1 MRVGHSRCS
10 DYWVGLIGDKTVAD
24 SAWSN
29 DVLGWSKEGLVRER
43 GTVLVTSRSFSS
55 GFRDLVG
62 ELRAAHLEVVRG
74 PPTHDLEALR
84 HPLATAVA
92 WIAGTGPVTDRH
104 LAEAPR
110 LRVVARYGV
119 GVEAVDL
126 GAATARGVVV
136 TNTPGANSAA
146 VAEHALALLLAC
158 LRDVVAGDRRARA
171 GDWTVRRGRELGSLT
186 VGVLGF
192 GQIGQGLARRLAGF
206 GATVLV
212 HDPYVLAE
220 TIRSTGAQP
229 VAADELPSRC
239 DAVSLHAPGGCRV
252 VDVAWLERARPGLI
266 IVNTARA
273 DLVDEHAAAEALRD
287 GRIGGY
293 AADVLDTETAGGTSP
308 LLAGDLADLVVIT
321 PHAGAQTV
329 EAVDRMGSAAT
340 ADVLAVLGGTAP
352 AHPVEPPEQ
361 R

>member
-1 MRVGHSRCS
+1 VRVGHSRRS
-10 DYWVGLIGDKTVAD
+10 DYWPALVGDKTVAR

-29 DVLGWSKEGLVRER
+29 DVLGWSKERLVRER

-55 GFRDLVG
+55 GSRDLVG
-62 ELRAAHLEVVRG
+62 ELRAADLEVVRG
-74 PPTHDLEALR
+74 PPTHDLAALR
-84 HPLATAVA
+84 RPLATAVA
-92 WIAGTGPVTDRH
+92 WIAGTGPVTERH

-126 GAATARGVVV
+126 VAATARGVVV

-146 VAEHALALLLAC
+146 VAEHALALLLAR
-158 LRDVVAGDRRARA
+158 LREVVAGDRRART
-171 GDWTVRRGRELGSLT
+171 GDWTVRHGRELGSLT
-186 VGVLGF
+186 VGLLGF
-192 GQIGQGLARRLAGF
+192 GRIGHGLAQRLAGF
-206 GATVLV
+206 GATVLA
-212 HDPYVLAE
+212 HDPYVAPE

-229 VAADELPSRC
+229 AAADELPSRC
-239 DAVSLHAPGGCRV
+239 DAVSLHAPGGSRV
-252 VDVAWLERARPGLI
+252 VDAAWLQRARPGLI

-273 DLVDEHAAAEALRD
+273 DLVDEHAVADALRT

-293 AADVLDTETAGGTSP
+293 AADVLSAEAADTTSP
-308 LLAGDLADLVVIT
+308 LLADDLADLVVIT
-321 PHAGAQTV
+321 PHAGAQTL

-352 AHPVEPPEQ
+352 AHPVDAPEQ